1 MQDRK
6 ISVNLNDSKDLEC
19 EKCQNIYFEPIFR
32 IKKLSALFSASGKE
46 TMVPVQ
52 LMRCTN
58 CGEILDDLE

>member
-1 MQDRK
+1 MQNRK
-6 ISVNLNDSKDLEC
+6 ISVNLNDSKDMEC

-32 IKKLSALFSASGKE
+32 IKKLSALFSSSGKE

-52 LMRCTN
+52 LMRCTD